1 MAFSVFRS
9 HFTSLAV
16 LLLGLSHDVVAQFDQ
31 PYCSTSN
38 TAATA
43 RNESIYQSNSLCFEW
58 CNGQKAEQPV
68 KYALAIVQYQGCWCT
83 NFAPADTTT
92 GCDKACPGWAPELC
106 GNTSPSLFGYIKLPA
121 AISGTQG
128 GSAPTSTSTSA
139 PQATVTITPDVVP
152 PPPPT
157 TSSTSSSS
165 STEAETTTSSR
176 RTTSSTSTSPTW
188 TPTPVTS
195 LQTITGQVRTV
206 TVTPTVP
213 PNAQA
218 SNTLPQKSKGGG
230 GGLGTGGA
238 VGLTIGLVALIA
250 MIAAGVFFFL
260 RKRRRDQAAG
270 GADDLSRRGSSAGFG
285 AAAVP
290 SRTMSENSRYV
301 LGTDGRRVVETW
313 EPGESAEVRR
323 SRLIPVDQRLDPF
336 SPVYQRGDNK
346 SRESVNTIRDD
357 HDYSRRM
364 VTPGSG
370 GGILRATNPD

>member
-1 MAFSVFRS
+1 MAFSISWSARLALMAVFL
-9 HFTSLAV
+9 FA
-16 LLLGLSHDVVAQFDQ
+16 LLQSTVTAQYDQ
-31 PYCSTSN
+31 PYCSTAN
-38 TAATA
+38 TAATP
-43 RNESIYQSNSLCFEW
+43 RNESIYQSNSLCFEF
-58 CNGQKAEQPV
+58 CNGQKPLLQPK
-68 KYALAIVQYQGCWCT
+68 KYALAVVQYQSCWCT
-83 NFAPADTTT
+83 DFAPASTTT
-92 GCDKACPGWAPELC
+92 GCDMTCPGWEFELC
-106 GNTSPSLFGYIKLPA
+106 GNTSPSLYGYIKLPA

-128 GSAPTSTSTSA
+128 ASAPTSTSAS
-139 PQATVTITPDVVP
+139 QEPD
-152 PPPPT
+152 PT
-157 TSSTSSSS
+157 T
-165 STEAETTTSSR
+165 TTSR
-176 RTTSSTSTSPTW
+176 RTTSSSSTSSTW

-195 LQTITGQVRTV
+195 LETVTGQVRTV

-218 SNTLPQKSKGGG
+218 TNPLTQEGKDGG

-238 VGLTIGLVALIA
+238 VGLTIGLVALVA
-250 MIAAGVFFFL
+250 LVGAAVFFFY
-260 RKRRRDQAAG
+260 RKRRRDQA

-313 EPGESAEVRR
+313 EPGETAEVRR

-364 VTPGSG
+364 VTG
-370 GGILRATNPD
+370 GNGILRATNPD